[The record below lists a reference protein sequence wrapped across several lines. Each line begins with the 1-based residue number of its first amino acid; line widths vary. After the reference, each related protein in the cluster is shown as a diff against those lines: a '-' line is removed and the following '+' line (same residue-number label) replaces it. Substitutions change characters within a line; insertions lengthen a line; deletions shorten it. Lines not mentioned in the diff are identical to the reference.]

1 MRNATGDQAVGSLTP
16 VPLPPPP
23 PPHTPSAA
31 LKAVIEE
38 CKPGAKIADI
48 CVKGDAVVEE

>member
-1 MRNATGDQAVGSLTP
+1 MRNATGDEAVGSLTP
-16 VPLPPPP
+16 VPLPPPFP
-23 PPHTPSAA
+23 FPAA
-31 LKAVIEE
+31 LKAVIDE